1 MKDKMDE
8 IATKEFALIKPK
20 IYLILVS
27 DSNEYKIGKK
37 CENKSC

>member
-8 IATKEFALIKPK
+8 IATKEFALIKRK